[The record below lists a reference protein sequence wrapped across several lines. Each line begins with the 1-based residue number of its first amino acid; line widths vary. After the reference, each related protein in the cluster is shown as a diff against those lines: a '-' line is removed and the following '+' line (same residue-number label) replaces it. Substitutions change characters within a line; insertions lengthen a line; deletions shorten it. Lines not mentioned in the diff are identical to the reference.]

1 MEVLKMKLLEK
12 LYREEAFSSLSDTR
26 DWDKQYHQLMNE
38 ITEVESEMFEKF
50 PEMQELFTRFQDIQG
65 KINSITL
72 YHEFETG
79 FRVGAKLMTEI
90 LEDEIK

>member
-1 MEVLKMKLLEK
+1 MKLLEK

-26 DWDKQYHQLMNE
+26 EWDKQYHQLMKE

-79 FRVGAKLMTEI
+79 FKVGANLMAEI

>member
-1 MEVLKMKLLEK
+1 MKLLEK

-26 DWDKQYHQLMNE
+26 DWDKQYHHLMKE
-38 ITEVESEMFEKF
+38 ITAVESEMFEKF
-50 PEMQELFTRFQDIQG
+50 PEMQELFNRFQDIQG

-79 FRVGAKLMTEI
+79 FKVGANLMAEI

>member
-1 MEVLKMKLLEK
+1 MKLLEK

-79 FRVGAKLMTEI
+79 FRVGAKLMAEI

>member
-1 MEVLKMKLLEK
+1 MKLLEK
-12 LYREEAFSSLSDTR
+12 LYREEAFNSLSDTR
-26 DWDKQYHQLMNE
+26 DWDKQYHQLMKE

-65 KINSITL
+65 KINGITL

-79 FRVGAKLMTEI
+79 FKVGANLMAEI

>member
-1 MEVLKMKLLEK
+1 MKLLEK

-26 DWDKQYHQLMNE
+26 DWDKQYHQLMKE
-38 ITEVESEMFEKF
+38 ITTVESEMFEKF
-50 PEMQELFTRFQDIQG
+50 PEMQELFNRFQDIQG

-79 FRVGAKLMTEI
+79 FKVGAKLMAEI

>member
-1 MEVLKMKLLEK
+1 MKLLEK

-26 DWDKQYHQLMNE
+26 EWEVQYHQLMKE
-38 ITEVESEMFEKF
+38 ITAVESEMFEKF
-50 PEMQELFTRFQDIQG
+50 PEMQELFNRFQDTQG
-65 KINSITL
+65 KINGITL

-79 FRVGAKLMTEI
+79 FRVGAKLMAEI

>member
-26 DWDKQYHQLMNE
+26 DWDKQYHQLMKE

-79 FRVGAKLMTEI
+79 FKVGVKLMAEI

>member
-26 DWDKQYHQLMNE
+26 EWEKQYHHLMKE

-50 PEMQELFTRFQDIQG
+50 PEMQELFNRFQDIQG

-79 FRVGAKLMTEI
+79 FKVGAKLMAEI

>member
-1 MEVLKMKLLEK
+1 MKLLEK

-26 DWDKQYHQLMNE
+26 EWEVQYHQLMKE
-38 ITEVESEMFEKF
+38 IRAVESEMFEKF
-50 PEMQELFTRFQDIQG
+50 PEMQELFNRFQDTQG
-65 KINSITL
+65 KINGITL

-79 FRVGAKLMTEI
+79 FRVGAKLMAEI

>member
-1 MEVLKMKLLEK
+1 MEVLRMKLLEK

-26 DWDKQYHQLMNE
+26 EWEVQYHQLMKE
-38 ITEVESEMFEKF
+38 ITAVESEMFEKF
-50 PEMQELFTRFQDIQG
+50 PEMQELFNRFQDTQG
-65 KINSITL
+65 KINGITL

-79 FRVGAKLMTEI
+79 FRVGAKLMAEI

>member
-1 MEVLKMKLLEK
+1 MKLLEK

>member
-65 KINSITL
+65 KINGITL

-79 FRVGAKLMTEI
+79 FKVGANLMAEI